1 MQLNLQQQ
9 LAVDTIEGPVIVVAG
24 PGTGKTQ
31 VLALHIA
38 HILSKTDTQP
48 DAILAL
54 TYTDAAAKNMRQR
67 LISTI
72 GSAAYRVRIQTFHSF
87 CDEVIKDYPEYF
99 PLQPAAQILSDLEK
113 IKIWRHLLKTL
124 DLHELRTP
132 ASAFHYLKDIAKN
145 ITDLKKEG
153 LSPSDFKKLLAKL
166 EVTGPPKALHYGG
179 WTKWLA
185 KMRELQL
192 IYDHYQKQLAK
203 KNFYDYEDMIMMVL
217 QAFSSHN
224 DLLLNYQENILYF
237 LVDEYQDTNSAQNKV
252 VNLLATYW
260 GEVANLFV
268 VGDPWQTIYRFQGAS
283 LENVLEFTQ
292 KYPSARKIVLE
303 HGYRCSQNIYDGVA
317 KLINKPALK
326 SASKTMGPKIKLVTT
341 PDSTIEAIFV
351 AEEIK
356 KLLQQGEKAA
366 DIAILYKQH
375 QDANAVKETL
385 TAWGIKFDLSKGRNL
400 LDSEEI
406 KQLINFLFFLHELR
420 SAKENNLFAIMN
432 YAWINL
438 DRLLVMK
445 FFRYLASNKKT
456 IDETLAENEFAELKK
471 WYQAMMLLSAKEA
484 ELTFT
489 AWFSLILNVTGFLDF
504 CRQQNNSLEL
514 ISQINALYEEIKN
527 WSGAKKYFCL
537 TDFVDNITHLQA
549 ENLSLEFADLNLGE
563 GAVRLSTVHSAKGLE
578 WKYVF
583 ILKTIDKKWGHSRS
597 RDRLPLPEEILPLT
611 KNLKSQQNQD
621 DLRLFYVA
629 LSRAKR
635 QVYLTFPQTETGH
648 DQKEYLLSEFVHRLQ
663 TTELIENVDISSL
676 INNQEAYLPKLFAVP
691 QAPDFSDSEKN
702 WLRDLLADFSLSVS
716 SLNTYLR
723 SKQEFYEN
731 VILRL
736 PKAKADYLAFGTA
749 VHSAL
754 EYFYRHFKENKN
766 YPDINSALNIF
777 TRALKKEIL
786 TPTDF
791 IRWQK
796 QGKLFLT
803 NYLKEKQIT
812 DLNIWAIEKNYSSF
826 KNKILLDDIVLTGKI
841 DRIDLLDKDKKSA
854 SRRIKVVDY
863 KTGRPKS
870 QNEILGLTQ
879 SANISEEEKK
889 RDLPKAIRGPM
900 KRQLLFYKL
909 LLDLDKNNRHQV
921 TTGEFDFIQPNP
933 SGKLV
938 SRQFTLLD
946 EEVEEL
952 KKLIKQVMKE
962 IRDLKFLPAQAGLNY
977 SVK

>member
-400 LDSEEI
+400 LDSY
-406 KQLINFLFFLHELR
+406 FFY
-420 SAKENNLFAIMN
+420 MN
-432 YAWINL
+432 CAQP
-438 DRLLVMK
+438 R
-445 FFRYLASNKKT
+445 KT
-456 IDETLAENEFAELKK
+456 I
-471 WYQAMMLLSAKEA
+471 
-484 ELTFT
+484 
-489 AWFSLILNVTGFLDF
+489 
-504 CRQQNNSLEL
+504 
-514 ISQINALYEEIKN
+514 
-527 WSGAKKYFCL
+527 
-537 TDFVDNITHLQA
+537 
-549 ENLSLEFADLNLGE
+549 
-563 GAVRLSTVHSAKGLE
+563 
-578 WKYVF
+578 
-583 ILKTIDKKWGHSRS
+583 
-597 RDRLPLPEEILPLT
+597 
-611 KNLKSQQNQD
+611 
-621 DLRLFYVA
+621 
-629 LSRAKR
+629 
-635 QVYLTFPQTETGH
+635 
-648 DQKEYLLSEFVHRLQ
+648 
-663 TTELIENVDISSL
+663 
-676 INNQEAYLPKLFAVP
+676 YLP
-691 QAPDFSDSEKN
+691 S
-702 WLRDLLADFSLSVS
+702 
-716 SLNTYLR
+716 
-723 SKQEFYEN
+723 
-731 VILRL
+731 
-736 PKAKADYLAFGTA
+736 
-749 VHSAL
+749 
-754 EYFYRHFKENKN
+754 
-766 YPDINSALNIF
+766 
-777 TRALKKEIL
+777 
-786 TPTDF
+786 
-791 IRWQK
+791 
-796 QGKLFLT
+796 
-803 NYLKEKQIT
+803 
-812 DLNIWAIEKNYSSF
+812 
-826 KNKILLDDIVLTGKI
+826 
-841 DRIDLLDKDKKSA
+841 
-854 SRRIKVVDY
+854 
-863 KTGRPKS
+863 
-870 QNEILGLTQ
+870 
-879 SANISEEEKK
+879 
-889 RDLPKAIRGPM
+889 
-900 KRQLLFYKL
+900 
-909 LLDLDKNNRHQV
+909 
-921 TTGEFDFIQPNP
+921 
-933 SGKLV
+933 
-938 SRQFTLLD
+938 
-946 EEVEEL
+946 
-952 KKLIKQVMKE
+952 
-962 IRDLKFLPAQAGLNY
+962 
-977 SVK
+977 